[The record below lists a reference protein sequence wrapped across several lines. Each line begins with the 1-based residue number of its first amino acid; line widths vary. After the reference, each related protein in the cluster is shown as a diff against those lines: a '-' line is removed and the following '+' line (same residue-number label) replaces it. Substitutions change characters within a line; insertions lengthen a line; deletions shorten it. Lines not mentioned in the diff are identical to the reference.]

1 MYFHTKNIAGQ
12 QMLKISDLDFIG
24 QNWNR
29 KVLKMAIKTV
39 KNFFRQYNF
48 HIQSVTLTAT
58 EMKSN
63 QDFALGVLLTSYWD
77 FRWYQSVSIF

>member
-1 MYFHTKNIAGQ
+1 
-12 QMLKISDLDFIG
+12 
-24 QNWNR
+24 
-29 KVLKMAIKTV
+29 MAIKTI

-77 FRWYQSVSIF
+77 FR